1 MLLAANNI
9 PQMTAADF
17 MRFSAA
23 NPPAV
28 AKLLDTLF
36 MYIIVKMVA
45 RKIKICV
52 GVLLKFNINL
62 NALRRDC
69 VSNQ

>member
-9 PQMTAADF
+9 PQMTVADF
-17 MRFSAA
+17 MRFSVA

-28 AKLLDTLF
+28 ASLFDTLF

-45 RKIKICV
+45 TKMKILV
-52 GVLLKFNINL
+52 GVLLKFNINP
-62 NALRRDC
+62 NAR
-69 VSNQ
+69 